1 MCSSDG
7 LAVVRWIT
15 KIEYIKTT
23 LEGPGGRQG
32 QWLAGPRMGWIYLVW
47 VEVRVEDN
55 NGVRGV
61 EVDTNTAS
69 PRGQKVDEDI

>member
-1 MCSSDG
+1 
-7 LAVVRWIT
+7 
-15 KIEYIKTT
+15 
-23 LEGPGGRQG
+23 
-32 QWLAGPRMGWIYLVW
+32 MGWIYLMW

-55 NGVRGV
+55 NCVCGV